1 MATKRAPVRPTVPEG
16 TPVLTKPRAQFDAEL
31 QERLARAR
39 ELLER
44 PADNWDEYRT
54 LSGDADSWHEYNIV
68 LIERSFS
75 STRPRDEYRAASTT
89 VSFGGS
95 GVLQTELDTERR
107 RPRWLA
113 FLMGPGRL
121 AEEYTHTHG
130 RTVAD
135 VMTDKLYSV
144 SPDTPVRDV
153 VQLMER
159 HRIKRVPVLENGQL
173 VGIVSRAN
181 LLRALALAT
190 TALPAG
196 SKSDEEIRER
206 LARELASTEWA
217 PRYMIDHIVQNGAV
231 HLYGTILDERER
243 EALCVAARN
252 TPGVTEVH
260 DHLVWCEPVS
270 GAVLGLPDE
279 PEQPRH

>member
-1 MATKRAPVRPTVPEG
+1 MMKTQEIMTTQVITVRSDSPLQDAIATM
-16 TPVLTKPRAQFDAEL
+16 
-31 QERLARAR
+31 
-39 ELLER
+39 LEH
-44 PADNWDEYRT
+44 
-54 LSGDADSWHEYNIV
+54 GV
-68 LIERSFS
+68 
-75 STRPRDEYRAASTT
+75 
-89 VSFGGS
+89 S
-95 GVLQTELDTERR
+95 GVPVIDEHGQAVGMLSESDLLRRTELDTERR
-107 RPRWLA
+107 RPRWLV
-113 FLMGPGRL
+113 FLMGPGKL

-135 VMTDKLYSV
+135 VMTNKLYSV
-144 SPDTPVRDV
+144 APDTPVRDV

-159 HRIKRVPVLENGQL
+159 RRIKRLPVLENGQL

-190 TALPAG
+190 AALPAG
-196 SKSDEEIRER
+196 NKSDEEIRER

-217 PRYMIDHIVQNGAV
+217 PRHMIDHIVQNGAV

-270 GAVLGLPDE
+270 GSVLGLPTE
-279 PEQPRH
+279 PDQPRY